1 MKLSEQESDLFLEV
15 MWPLQHYVCGRLGV
29 VPGVDSL
36 EDFKAL
42 GSDQKFLVRE
52 SLFDNPQLVDEF
64 IAENPAGLG
73 EEQLSVAQG
82 WKHFVRGDFYME
94 RFLKNY
100 AIFIQSERVYAV
112 SGIHNSFDEMF
123 PKSYLPMLV
132 KATLL
137 PIRDKIVYDGFL
149 NPYNLF
155 FGNEIKSELR
165 ETYLMAKQDGK
176 IIFSLPAT
184 GQVSPVPGPEPVQPV
199 DWSREL
205 QQLTAISRTLKGGAG
220 QPAINAVVFGLVK
233 SSIAFTKK
241 ALSSPSDS
249 GGLFTDFDKVEKA
262 VKKVR
267 EALYRME
274 Q

>member
-1 MKLSEQESDLFLEV
+1 
-15 MWPLQHYVCGRLGV
+15 MWPLQHYVCGKSGV
-29 VPGVDSL
+29 VPDVDSL

-42 GSDQKFLVRE
+42 GSDKKFLVRE
-52 SLFDNPQLVDEF
+52 SLFDNPHLIDEF
-64 IAENPAGLG
+64 VAENPAGLG
-73 EEQLSVAQG
+73 EEQLSVARG
-82 WKHFVRGDFYME
+82 WKHFVKGDFYME

-100 AIFIQSERVYAV
+100 AIFIQSKRVYAV
-112 SGIHNSFDEMF
+112 FGIHNSFDEIF

-137 PIRDKIVYDGFL
+137 PIRDKIIYDGFL
-149 NPYNLF
+149 NPYNLS
-155 FGNEIKSELR
+155 FGNEAKSQLQEIYR
-165 ETYLMAKQDGK
+165 TAKQNRK
-176 IIFSLPAT
+176 IIFSLPGT
-184 GQVSPVPGPEPVQPV
+184 GQVSPAGPEPVQPV

-241 ALSSPSDS
+241 ALSSPSDID
-249 GGLFTDFDKVEKA
+249 GLFTDLDKVEKA

-267 EALYRME
+267 NALYRME
-274 Q
+274 